1 MLTVFLTYGSD
12 MRGKDTMKSTLKQ
25 ITPLILLTSI
35 LILGVGTNAAVA
47 QGGTFSSAQ
56 IITPF
61 TEMQPGVYV
70 AWEWWNETG
79 SDYSVPMEP
88 RYFSN
93 VTGDYYYYDLI
104 VRDIYGNSFTVTEA
118 SYYNWTSD
126 WAFSNLLVVILLDPD
141 ASYMA
146 WMSRQPDIATNLW
159 GIYWWPHE
167 DALSGDEV
175 FIYSSFYY
183 SEYNSSSYYFAEY
196 TWRDEDGFLVDPND
210 VIPYLAPDYEWAS
223 YMNQTYEYDY
233 DWNYCGFGYDVNEMF
248 RADGAEH
255 WMNHYFSGFSTFN
268 DTNGNG
274 RMDIIYN
281 EVEYDF
287 DEDGTVDWIAHEMN
301 ETASEFVYGF
311 QTENAMMGTI
321 STPHINSDNQIEWS
335 AEIVNIQGSLMRYP
349 PYDVWY
355 FDAVRMGEYTFEQE
369 TIPVIVDRFELTF
382 RFETTNDA
390 AVVKIDQYIGDFNNP
405 QTGDVSAALEGLGLT
420 INYWSS
426 FTSYVIPEAPV
437 NPTDPVPFPGNESTP
452 TETPPEA
459 VDPGDDV
466 WISVQTDSLE
476 TENVPGGFLR
486 FSDETRT
493 RSTVDFGGS
502 YVWGRDGQTY
512 DVVPAIMPYYFYAV
526 PMLAESTTDLAYAN
540 CCWWGQTYYYSSC
553 YAQWDGYSITHDP
566 IFSVFPMTAPSAAS
580 AFITGLIVSSFAVGV
595 LGVVAISVVCLRIRS
610 ERK

>member
-1 MLTVFLTYGSD
+1 
-12 MRGKDTMKSTLKQ
+12 MKPMIKQ
-25 ITPLILLTSI
+25 LASLVLVSSI
-35 LILGVGTNAAVA
+35 IVLGLGTNAATA
-47 QGGTFSSAQ
+47 LDGIYNSAQ
-56 IITPF
+56 IVSPF
-61 TEMQPGVYV
+61 TELQPGVYV

-79 SDYSVPMEP
+79 RDYSVPIDP
-88 RYFSN
+88 GYFSN
-93 VTGDYYYYDLI
+93 VTDDYYYTEYH
-104 VRDIYGNSFTVTEA
+104 VEDISENRYTITEISF
-118 SYYNWTSD
+118 YNWTSD

-146 WMSRQPDIATNLW
+146 WMSQQPDIAEDIW

-167 DALSGDEV
+167 EALSGDEV

-183 SEYNSSSYYFAEY
+183 SEYNSSSYYYAEY
-196 TWRDEDGFLVDPND
+196 VWQTEDGSTVDPNS
-210 VIPYLAPDYEWAS
+210 VIPYLKSEYEWVS
-223 YMNQTYEYDY
+223 FMNETYEYDY

-248 RADGAEH
+248 RTENTEH

-274 RMDIIYN
+274 RMDIAYS

-287 DEDGTVDWIAHEMN
+287 NEDGIIDWTWYEMN

-311 QTENAMMGTI
+311 QTTNANMGAI

-335 AEIVNIQGSLMRYP
+335 AEVVDIQGALMRYP
-349 PYDVWY
+349 PYNVWY
-355 FDAVRMGEYTFEQE
+355 FDVPYIGDYFLDQE
-369 TIPVIVDRFELTF
+369 TVPVVVDSFELTF

-390 AVVKIDQYIGDFNNP
+390 AVVKIDQYIGDFNDP
-405 QTGDVSAALEGLGLT
+405 ITGEVSTDLEGLGLT

-426 FTSYVIPEAPV
+426 FTSYVVPEVPV
-437 NPTDPVPFPGNESTP
+437 DPTGPEHLPRNESEP
-452 TETPPEA
+452 TEMPPDSLTQDE
-459 VDPGDDV
+459 D
-466 WISVQTDSLE
+466 WTLLQTDSLE
-476 TENVPGGFLR
+476 SADVPGGFLR

-493 RSTVDFGGS
+493 QSTVDFGGT

-526 PMLAESTTDLAYAN
+526 PMLAESTTDLAYAGSYL
-540 CCWWGQTYYYSSC
+540 WGQTYYYSSC

-566 IFSVFPMTAPSAAS
+566 IFSVFPTTAPSSVS
-580 AFITGLIVSSFAVGV
+580 AFISGLIWSSVVVGV
-595 LGVVAISVVCLRIRS
+595 FGVAAISVVCVRINS